1 MLYVPSIEL
10 CVYWHSRTQPLPA
23 SSRHGA
29 ADGAAIADRSASA
42 QFLPRWFFVECCLR
56 QHYGIAAWFYQPAQT
71 HKVTNQRDL
80 SATVSNGASMTATRS
95 THNEVEPEDS
105 LLELS
110 RKHDSA
116 EIEQDDAGQQE
127 QLAALRAQLL
137 ALDGYHQGLRPRR
150 RRSRSWT

>member
-1 MLYVPSIEL
+1 MQRRALL
-10 CVYWHSRTQPLPA
+10 LR
-23 SSRHGA
+23 R
-29 ADGAAIADRSASA
+29 AAIADRSASA

-116 EIEQDDAGQQE
+116 EIEHAYGSTTRPARPFSSMLWFSAGTG
-127 QLAALRAQLL
+127 RFTRLL
-137 ALDGYHQGLRPRR
+137 SG
-150 RRSRSWT
+150 